1 LSTPSEIVDDIG
13 DMQIDR
19 RFDLL
24 LIAGPVGQSALI
36 SDKLNV
42 AFSL

>member
-1 LSTPSEIVDDIG
+1 LSTPSEFIDDIG

-19 RFDLL
+19 RFGLL

-36 SDKLNV
+36 SDNLNV
-42 AFSL
+42 AFLL